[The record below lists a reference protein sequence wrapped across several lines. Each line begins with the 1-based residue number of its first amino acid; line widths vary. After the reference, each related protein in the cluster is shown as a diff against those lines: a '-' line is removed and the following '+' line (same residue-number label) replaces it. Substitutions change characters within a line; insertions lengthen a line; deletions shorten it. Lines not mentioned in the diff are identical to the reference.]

1 MKVSIIIPAYN
12 VEKYIERT
20 LKSCVEQSYEDVEI
34 IVVNDGSTDNTEEII
49 NRFKDSRVRKLYQIN
64 KGVSAARNF
73 GLETATGDFCI
84 FVDGDDWLEKDAV
97 GKLVDT
103 YKREKSFVISTYK
116 DAYLENGSV
125 RIDDSL
131 TVLGPEGRIEWCGY
145 GRSYKT
151 YLNLK
156 SSCYKLYDIQIIRE
170 NGIVFNPAIQNGEDG
185 LFVCQ
190 YLQHVESLYYLPEQ
204 LWVIL
209 NRENSATRSSF
220 KPTQLSILRAI
231 EKMNSYSKSKDDYE
245 FFNQYRAERIYYYAW
260 QLILSKYDN
269 PETIKEMRGY
279 IRGSAG
285 KYLAGKYKIQSKIKY
300 LYMLFWYFVH

>member
-20 LKSCVEQSYEDVEI
+20 LKSCVDQSYEDVEI
-34 IVVNDGSTDNTEEII
+34 IVINDGSTDKTEEII
-49 NRFKDSRVRKLYQIN
+49 NHCNDRRVKKLSQIN

-73 GLETATGDFCI
+73 GLETATGNFCI

-97 GKLVDT
+97 RKLVEI

-116 DAYLENGSV
+116 DAYLENEDIC
-125 RIDDSL
+125 IDASM
-131 TVLGPEGRIEWCGY
+131 TVLGPEGRIEWKGY
-145 GRSYKT
+145 GSSYKP
-151 YLNLK
+151 YFNLK
-156 SSCYKLYDIQIIRE
+156 SSCYKLYDMQIIHE

-190 YLQHVESLYYLPEQ
+190 YLQYVESIYYLPEQ

-209 NRENSATRSSF
+209 NRADSATRSSF

-231 EKMNSYSKSKDDYE
+231 EKMDSYSKSKDDSV

-269 PETIKEMRGY
+269 SKIIKEMRGY
-279 IRGSAG
+279 IVESASTYFAGS
-285 KYLAGKYKIQSKIKY
+285 YKVQSKLKY
-300 LYMLFWYFVH
+300 LYMIFWYLVH